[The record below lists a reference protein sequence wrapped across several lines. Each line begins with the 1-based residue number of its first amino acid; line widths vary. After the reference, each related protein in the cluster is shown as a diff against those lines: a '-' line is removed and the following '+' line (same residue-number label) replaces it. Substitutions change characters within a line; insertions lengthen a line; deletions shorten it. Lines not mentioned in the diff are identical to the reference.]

1 MGAST
6 STHNYAHESSIR
18 HSMSAPVV
26 TKKDKDITPSIKPN
40 NNTNNTSVKK
50 VETTKTNNNNTKKSN
65 NNEILFLKSRIEKE
79 LNKPLLEPVS
89 NSLPNPLLEL
99 NNTNQPFIDLKSSN
113 TTNLNTTTS
122 TNTSTSMIN
131 KNSKSSN
138 INISSSIIN
147 PSGNNRPSNKIL
159 DKLAFDFSTRDKE
172 KLKHISMPNNKL
184 KFLDD
189 FMPIDNIIN
198 PKHLLYGLNKQN
210 SIFRFDE
217 NKNKFMFNDENKQ
230 LKFETELSLTAKNV
244 KKELD
249 ELFLKSYKLNNENT
263 DVNID
268 YSNKKT
274 KILREVTDLYS
285 EYKLY
290 FDILNSAINPVG
302 IVCSKLDS
310 LTETI
315 IDRERSD
322 IEVII
327 RNILTEIPVINNV
340 TGPVN
345 TTANIIE
352 LTGDMLKKYIKFMAD
367 SFNEV
372 YEKYK
377 EDGNEEVFKLYTT
390 SFLYHMR

>member
-26 TKKDKDITPSIKPN
+26 TKKDKDIIPSIKAN

-50 VETTKTNNNNTKKSN
+50 VETTKTDNNNTNKTN

-89 NSLPNPLLEL
+89 NSLPNPLLNL
-99 NNTNQPFIDLKSSN
+99 NNNNQPFIDFKSSK
-113 TTNLNTTTS
+113 TTNLSISTT
-122 TNTSTSMIN
+122 MDN
-131 KNSKSSN
+131 KKSQTSN
-138 INISSSIIN
+138 INIPSSIIN
-147 PSGNNRPSNKIL
+147 PISSNNRPSNKIL
-159 DKLAFDFSTRDKE
+159 DKVAFDFSTRDKE
-172 KLKHISMPNNKL
+172 KLKDISIPNNKIR
-184 KFLDD
+184 FLDD
-189 FMPIDNIIN
+189 FMSINTALN

-230 LKFETELSLTAKNV
+230 LKFETDLSLTAKNV

-249 ELFLKSYKLNNENT
+249 NLFLKSYKLNNENT
-263 DVNID
+263 DINID
-268 YSNKKT
+268 YSNKKI

-290 FDILNSAINPVG
+290 FDILNSAISPFG
-302 IVCSKLDS
+302 MVCSKLDS
-310 LTETI
+310 LTESV

-345 TTANIIE
+345 TTANVIE